1 MGREQLASDRGAL
14 QSAPRAL
21 KRNPLLDLLRS
32 AFWGLFRLI
41 LSLRYRVRIHGL
53 ERARRL
59 KGPVLILP
67 NHPGYIDPPLVVSA
81 LWGTLRPQPVI
92 YEGLLF
98 DPDYLRT
105 PFSRPLARLLGAVLV
120 PDLDRPNAEN
130 RARAE
135 QVMARV
141 SAGLARGQNFILWP
155 AGQIQRDGVE
165 RLRAARASSACT
177 AWKNCLS
184 RRWPRHYAVPQRR
197 HGRLTAALSSS
208 SRSRCGTSFD
218 SRYGTTSPARRFSH
232 VFMKLLRTLRLHEES
247 IKSG

>member
-1 MGREQLASDRGAL
+1 MTALRWFFWAFLRLMLGA
-14 QSAPRAL
+14 
-21 KRNPLLDLLRS
+21 
-32 AFWGLFRLI
+32 
-41 LSLRYRVRIHGL
+41 RYRLHVHGRDQL
-53 ERARRL
+53 QAL

-184 RRWPRHYAVPQRR
+184 RRWHRHCAVRR
-197 HGRLTAALSSS
+197 KPHARFTAAP
-208 SRSRCGTSFD
+208 SRSFRSHCGTSFD